1 MKEAIWTLLAY
12 GRADYAFHL
21 RQVLEPLA
29 KISDARTCKEA
40 EDYLSQPNPPHLVFA
55 DALMPD
61 GTWLDVLELAKKA
74 AQPVNVIVV
83 APVADFALYVDALER
98 GAFDLITACSLVPGL
113 AHVWR
118 PAKQNVLA
126 RRQAQR
132 RLALEAACRSGEL
145 VAEPILRVCPNPAPV
160 ASVIGPGTGPVSFPP
175 SVPFTRVSYSKER
188 RTRV

>member
-1 MKEAIWTLLAY
+1 MKETIWTLLAY
-12 GRADYAFHL
+12 GRKDYAFHL

-29 KISDARTCKEA
+29 KISEARTCQEA
-40 EDYLSQPNPPHLVFA
+40 EDYLSQPNPPHLAFA
-55 DALMPD
+55 NALMPD
-61 GTWLDVLELAKKA
+61 GTWLDVLECAKKA

-83 APVADFALYVDALER
+83 APVGDFALYVDALGR
-98 GAFDLITACSLVPGL
+98 GAFDVITARSLVPGL

-118 PAKQNVLA
+118 PAKQNVLT
-126 RRQAQR
+126 RRRAQQ
-132 RLALEAACRSGEL
+132 RLALEAACRSDEL
-145 VAEPILRVCPNPAPV
+145 MAEPIFRVCPNSAPV

>member
-1 MKEAIWTLLAY
+1 MKETVWTLLAY
-12 GRADYAFHL
+12 GRAAHSLHL

-40 EDYLSQPNPPHLVFA
+40 EDYLERPNPPHLVFA

-83 APVADFALYVDALER
+83 APVADFALYVDALGR
-98 GAFDLITACSLVPGL
+98 GAFDVITARSLVPGL

-118 PAKQNVLA
+118 PAKQNVLT
-126 RRQAQR
+126 RRRAQQ

-160 ASVIGPGTGPVSFPP
+160 ASGIGHWTSFIIPATGSVS
-175 SVPFTRVSYSKER
+175 RVSPSKEK

>member
-1 MKEAIWTLLAY
+1 MEDDTMKETVWTLLAY
-12 GRADYAFHL
+12 GRAAHSLHL

-40 EDYLSQPNPPHLVFA
+40 EDYLKRPNPPHLVFA

-74 AQPVNVIVV
+74 ARPVNVIVV

-118 PAKQNVLA
+118 PAKQNVLT

-145 VAEPILRVCPNPAPV
+145 VVAEPTGRVCPNPALSRV
-160 ASVIGPGTGPVSFPP
+160 ASAEALVELHTS
-175 SVPFTRVSYSKER
+175 R
-188 RTRV
+188 

>member
-61 GTWLDVLELAKKA
+61 GTWLDVLEFAKKA
-74 AQPVNVIVV
+74 AEPVNVVVV
-83 APVADFALYVDALER
+83 APVADFGLYIDALELDVLEIAGGIPAVGR
-98 GAFDLITACSLVPGL
+98 EQAVAQPHVP
-113 AHVWR
+113 
-118 PAKQNVLA
+118 
-126 RRQAQR
+126 RREQGRHER
-132 RLALEAACRSGEL
+132 R
-145 VAEPILRVCPNPAPV
+145 
-160 ASVIGPGTGPVSFPP
+160 TGPVHAGDDQLQRQTGVIVDGVKNALHQPEFGAGAGD
-175 SVPFTRVSYSKER
+175 EADAAR
-188 RTRV
+188 RTF